1 LRGDNFYRKRKNPVL
16 GVILVLFFG
25 PLGFLYHSW
34 KSALLLLFVILPL
47 WIVLLRGTQFDL
59 ITHSW
64 VLYTT
69 LVTLAI
75 VALYQI
81 TAANDD
87 NSDD

>member
-1 LRGDNFYRKRKNPVL
+1 ML
-16 GVILVLFFG
+16 GIILVLFFG

-34 KSALLLLFVILPL
+34 KSALLLLFFILPL
-47 WIVLLRGTQFDL
+47 WIVLLRGTRFDL

-64 VLYTT
+64 ILYTT

-81 TAANDD
+81 TAENDE

>member
-1 LRGDNFYRKRKNPVL
+1 MAAAWREIEAGQVL
-16 GVILVLFFG
+16 SQTEKSRARNYSRIVFRA
-25 PLGFLYHSW
+25 SW
-34 KSALLLLFVILPL
+34 ISVSFME
-47 WIVLLRGTQFDL
+47 LLRGTRFDL

-64 VLYTT
+64 MLYTT

-81 TAANDD
+81 TAENDE

>member
-1 LRGDNFYRKRKNPVL
+1 ML

-47 WIVLLRGTQFDL
+47 WIVLLRGTRFDL

-64 VLYTT
+64 MLYTS

-81 TAANDD
+81 TAQNDAD
-87 NSDD
+87 SDDRNARR

>member
-1 LRGDNFYRKRKNPVL
+1 ML
-16 GVILVLFFG
+16 GIILVLFFG

-34 KSALLLLFVILPL
+34 KSVLLLLFVIFPL
-47 WIVLLRGTQFDL
+47 WIVLLRGTRFDL

-81 TAANDD
+81 TAGNDE
-87 NSDD
+87 NSDELRVALTYGV

>member
-1 LRGDNFYRKRKNPVL
+1 ML
-16 GVILVLFFG
+16 GIILVLFFG

-47 WIVLLRGTQFDL
+47 WIVLLRGTRFDL

-64 VLYTT
+64 VLYMI

-75 VALYQI
+75 IALYQI
-81 TAANDD
+81 TAENDE

>member
-1 LRGDNFYRKRKNPVL
+1 
-16 GVILVLFFG
+16 
-25 PLGFLYHSW
+25 
-34 KSALLLLFVILPL
+34 LLLLFVILPL
-47 WIVLLRGTQFDL
+47 WIVLLRGTRFDL
-59 ITHSW
+59 ITNPW

-81 TAANDD
+81 TAENDE

>member
-1 LRGDNFYRKRKNPVL
+1 ML

-47 WIVLLRGTQFDL
+47 WIVLLRGTRFDL

-69 LVTLAI
+69 LVTLATI
-75 VALYQI
+75 ALYQI
-81 TAANDD
+81 TVENDE
-87 NSDD
+87 NPDD

>member
-1 LRGDNFYRKRKNPVL
+1 VL
-16 GVILVLFFG
+16 GIVLVLFFG

-47 WIVLLRGTQFDL
+47 WIVLLRRTRFDL

-75 VALYQI
+75 VASYQI
-81 TAANDD
+81 TAENDE